1 MSKQSV
7 ILIVDDIP
15 KNIQLVAQHLKN
27 LGCKL
32 LFATSGKKALSLLK
46 ESPVDLILLDIMM
59 PEMDGFE
66 TCRLIKKE
74 KNFKKIP
81 VIFLTAKNDVSDI
94 VEGFDVGGADYITK
108 PFHGQELI
116 ERVKTHLDLKIH
128 RDKLQRNQK
137 QLQELV
143 HILSHDLRNS
153 LSGINMTLDLADLEE
168 SSLDKYEDRIREM
181 SLNGLNIIDLVRTM
195 LSLDEKPFILK
206 PVSLQDCLN
215 QSLEILKP
223 QLELKQISL
232 SIIIEE
238 KYMVMGESTSLVNS
252 VLNNIITNAIKFST
266 PSGKLDITVC
276 RKDRMIELNLK
287 DYGIGIP
294 EIIQQN
300 LFNIHKAVSRKGTN
314 GEKGTGYGL
323 SLVKKF
329 MIAYGGSIS
338 IQSEVKDIAGSPKGT
353 QITLSFLEA
362 LQD

>member
-1 MSKQSV
+1 MSKQPI

-15 KNIQLVAQHLKN
+15 KNIQLVAQHLKS

-46 ESPVDLILLDIMM
+46 EGPVDLILLDIMM

-66 TCRLIKKE
+66 TCRLIKE
-74 KNFKKIP
+74 EQDYAKIP
-81 VIFLTAKNDVSDI
+81 VIFLTAKNDVADI
-94 VEGFDVGGADYITK
+94 VEGFDAGGADYIIK

-128 RDKLQRNQK
+128 RDQLHKNQQ

-153 LSGINMTLDLADLEE
+153 LSGISMTLDLADLEND
-168 SSLDKYEDRIREM
+168 SLDKYEERIREM
-181 SLNGLNIIDLVRTM
+181 SRNGLNIIELVRTM
-195 LSLDEKPFILK
+195 LSLDDK
-206 PVSLQDCLN
+206 PVVLSPVNLQDCLN

-223 QLELKQISL
+223 QLYLKKISPL
-232 SIIIEE
+232 VHFDE
-238 KYMVMGESTSLVNS
+238 KYMVMGESTSLINS
-252 VLNNIITNAIKFST
+252 VLNNILTNAIKFSNKSDT
-266 PSGKLDITVC
+266 INISVK
-276 RKDRMIELNLK
+276 RKNRMIELVFR

-294 EIIQQN
+294 ENIQEN
-300 LFNIHKAVSRKGTN
+300 LFNIHKAVSRKGTD

-338 IQSEVKDIAGSPKGT
+338 IKSSLVNSPDFPRGT
-353 QITLSFLEA
+353 LITLLFQEA
-362 LQD
+362 L